1 MTAGGN
7 CRIPGTE
14 APTGK
19 RRSVESSD
27 VTIINTEEHVHADE
41 RLHGLR
47 GREVLEVPLLNK
59 GSAFTDGE
67 RRALGLLGLLPPHVS
82 TPDEQLARAYE
93 NFQRKTS
100 PLERYIFLASLQ
112 DRNETLFYMLLQRH
126 VAEMMPIVY
135 TPTVGEGCRS
145 YSHIYRR
152 PRGLFIAYPQ
162 QQDMDAILANAPVA
176 DPEVIVVTDGE
187 RILGLGDLGVGGMGI
202 PVGKLTLYTL
212 CAGIHPATTL
222 PILLD
227 VGTNNEEL
235 LRDPL
240 YLGWRHARITGD
252 SYDAFIDAFVRAVKR
267 RFPRVLLQWE
277 DFSKGNAAR
286 LLARYRDQLCTFN
299 DDIQGTGA
307 VTLAGL
313 LVAMKRRAE
322 PLCGQRVVILGAGS
336 SAIGISDQIVTA
348 MIAEGLSESEARS
361 RIWLVDS
368 HGLVHDGRPSLE
380 ASKARYARAR
390 SELAAWNAGD
400 RFDLESTVRRV
411 HPTILIGTSA
421 QPGAFTEAIVREMT
435 SAVEQPIIFPL
446 SNPTAKAEATP
457 ADLLAWTGGRAVVA
471 TGSPFPD
478 VVRDGQATRIGQCNN
493 AFIFPGVGLGTVV
506 SGARRVTD
514 GMFVAAARALAD
526 WPALTDGSDSDALY
540 PRLDAARAVSRSVAL
555 AVALQAQRDGVAE
568 PVPYAALARHIDARM
583 WRPAYPRYS

>member
-1 MTAGGN
+1 
-7 CRIPGTE
+7 
-14 APTGK
+14 
-19 RRSVESSD
+19 
-27 VTIINTEEHVHADE
+27 VTIINIPEEHLQADE
-41 RLHGLR
+41 RLQGPR
-47 GREVLEVPLLNK
+47 GREVLESPLLNK
-59 GSAFTDGE
+59 GSAFTEGE

-93 NFQRKTS
+93 NLQRKTS
-100 PLERYIFLASLQ
+100 SLERYIFLASLQ

-126 VAEMMPIVY
+126 ITEMMPLVY
-135 TPTVGEGCRS
+135 TPTVGEGCRT

-162 QQDMDAILANAPVA
+162 QHEMDAILANAPVA
-176 DPEVIVVTDGE
+176 DPDVIVVTDGE
-187 RILGLGDLGVGGMGI
+187 RVLGLGDLGVGGMGI

-212 CAGIHPATTL
+212 CAGIHPATTQ

-240 YLGWRHARITGD
+240 YLGWRHRRITGD
-252 SYDAFIDAFVRAVKR
+252 GYDAFIDAFVRGVKR

-286 LLARYRDQLCTFN
+286 LLARYRDELCTFN

-313 LVAMKRRAE
+313 LVAMRRRAE
-322 PLCGQRVVILGAGS
+322 RLAAQRVVVLGAGS
-336 SAIGISDQIVTA
+336 SAIGIGDQIVAA
-348 MIAEGLSESEARS
+348 MIAEGLSDGKARS

-368 HGLVHDGRPSLE
+368 QGLVVDGRPSLE
-380 ASKARYARAR
+380 ASKKRYARAQC
-390 SELAAWNAGD
+390 ELAAWNAEG
-400 RFDLESTVRRV
+400 RIDLEAVVRRV

-421 QPGAFTEAIVREMT
+421 QAGAFTEAIIREMA
-435 SAVEQPIIFPL
+435 SAVEHPVIFPL
-446 SNPTAKAEATP
+446 SNPTSKAEATP
-457 ADLLAWTGGRAVVA
+457 ADLLEWTDGRAVVA

-478 VVRDGQATRIGQCNN
+478 VVRGGQATRIGQCNN
-493 AFIFPGVGLGTVV
+493 AFIFPGVGLGTVA

-526 WPALTDGSDSDALY
+526 WAAPTDGSDALY
-540 PRLDAARAVSRSVAL
+540 PRLEAARAVSRSVAL
-555 AVALQAQRDGVAE
+555 AVALAAQRDGVAE
-568 PVPYAALARHIDARM
+568 PAPQPALEEQIDAKI
-583 WRPAYPRYS
+583 WQPAYPRYS

>member
-1 MTAGGN
+1 M
-7 CRIPGTE
+7 
-14 APTGK
+14 
-19 RRSVESSD
+19 
-27 VTIINTEEHVHADE
+27 TIINLPGEHLQAEE
-41 RLHGLR
+41 RLRGPR
-47 GREVLEVPLLNK
+47 GREVLESPLLNK
-59 GSAFTDGE
+59 GSAFTEGE

-93 NFQRKTS
+93 NLQRKTS
-100 PLERYIFLASLQ
+100 SLERYIFLASLQ

-126 VAEMMPIVY
+126 ITEMMPLVY
-135 TPTVGEGCRS
+135 TPTVGESCRT

-162 QQDMDAILANAPVA
+162 QHEMDAILANAPIA
-176 DPEVIVVTDGE
+176 DPDVIVVTDGE

-227 VGTNNEEL
+227 VGTNNEDL

-240 YLGWRHARITGD
+240 YLGWRHRRLTGD
-252 SYDAFIDAFVRAVKR
+252 GYDAFIDAFVRGVKR

-286 LLARYRDQLCTFN
+286 LLARYRDELCTFN

-307 VTLAGL
+307 VALAGL
-313 LVAMKRRAE
+313 LVALRRRAE
-322 PLCGQRVVILGAGS
+322 RLAAQRVVVLGAGS
-336 SAIGISDQIVTA
+336 SAIGICDQLVAAT
-348 MIAEGLSESEARS
+348 IAEGLSDGEARS

-368 HGLVHDGRPSLE
+368 QGLVHDGRPSLE
-380 ASKARYARAR
+380 ASKKRYARAQG
-390 SELAAWNAGD
+390 ELTVWNAEG
-400 RFDLESTVRRV
+400 RIDLEAVVRRV

-421 QPGAFTEAIVREMT
+421 QAGAFTEAIVREMA
-435 SAVEQPIIFPL
+435 SAVERPVIFPL
-446 SNPTAKAEATP
+446 SNPTSKAEATP
-457 ADLLAWTGGRAVVA
+457 ADLLEWTDGRAVVA

-478 VVRDGQATRIGQCNN
+478 VVRGGQATRIGQCNN
-493 AFIFPGVGLGTVV
+493 AFIFPGVGLGTVA

-526 WPALTDGSDSDALY
+526 WAATDGSDALY
-540 PRLDAARAVSRSVAL
+540 PHLEAARAVSRNVAL
-555 AVALQAQRDGVAE
+555 AVALAAQRDGVAE
-568 PVPYAALARHIDARM
+568 PVPQPALEQQIDAKI
-583 WRPAYPRYS
+583 WQPAYPRYS

>member
-1 MTAGGN
+1 
-7 CRIPGTE
+7 
-14 APTGK
+14 
-19 RRSVESSD
+19 
-27 VTIINTEEHVHADE
+27 VTIINTPEAPFHADE
-41 RLHGLR
+41 RLHALR

-59 GSAFTDGE
+59 GSAFTEGE

-93 NFQRKTS
+93 NFLRKTNG
-100 PLERYIFLASLQ
+100 LERYIFLASLQ
-112 DRNETLFYMLLQRH
+112 DRNETLFYMLLEQH
-126 VAEMMPIVY
+126 IAEMMPIVY

-162 QQDMDAILANAPVA
+162 QHEMDAILANAPVA

-227 VGTNNEEL
+227 VGTNNDEL

-240 YLGWRHARITGD
+240 YLGWRHGRITGD
-252 SYDAFIDAFVRAVKR
+252 RYDAFIDAFIGAVKR

-286 LLARYRDQLCTFN
+286 LLTRYRDQLCTFN

-313 LVAMKRRAE
+313 LVAMRHRAE
-322 PLCGQRVVILGAGS
+322 QLGVQRVVILGAGS
-336 SAIGISDQIVTA
+336 SALGISDQLVTA
-348 MIAEGLSESEARS
+348 MAAEGLSDAEARS

-368 HGLVHDGRPSLE
+368 QGLVHEGRPSLE
-380 ASKARYARAR
+380 ASKVRYARAR
-390 SELAAWNAGD
+390 SEVAAWNAGD
-400 RFDLESTVRRV
+400 RIDLALTVRRV

-421 QPGAFTEAIVREMT
+421 QAGAFTEAIVREMA
-435 SAVEQPIIFPL
+435 SAVEQPVIFPL

-457 ADLLAWTGGRAVVA
+457 ADLIEWTGGRAVVA
-471 TGSPFPD
+471 TGSPFPT
-478 VVRDGQATRIGQCNN
+478 VVRGGQATRIGQCNN
-493 AFIFPGVGLGTVV
+493 AFIFPGVGLGIVV

-514 GMFVAAARALAD
+514 GMFVAAARALAE
-526 WPALTDGSDSDALY
+526 WSAQSDGSDALY
-540 PRLDAARAVSRSVAL
+540 PPIEAARAVSRSVAL
-555 AVALQAQRDGVAE
+555 AVALQAQRDGVAD
-568 PVPYAALARHIDARM
+568 PVPQAVLAQHIDAKM
-583 WRPAYPRYS
+583 WRPVYPHYS